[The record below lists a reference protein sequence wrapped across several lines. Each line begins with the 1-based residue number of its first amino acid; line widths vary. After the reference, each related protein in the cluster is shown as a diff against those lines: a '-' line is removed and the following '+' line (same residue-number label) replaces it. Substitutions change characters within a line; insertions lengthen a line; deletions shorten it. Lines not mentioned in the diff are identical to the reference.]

1 MSIFFSTLM
10 GSLIFYQPQLIHSVT
25 YEHDIAVLTLERKV
39 KFTTLVKPICVGD
52 EQREVK
58 AEDQVP
64 TTQDV
69 LWSPDQADFVRFLLL
84 ALVGLETVLGLIT
97 LQKT

>member
-25 YEHDIAVLTLERKV
+25 YEHDIAILTLERKV
-39 KFTTLVKPICVGD
+39 NFSRNVKPICVGD
-52 EQREVK
+52 GQREVK
-58 AEDQVP
+58 PGDKVP

-69 LWSPDQADFVRFLLL
+69 L
-84 ALVGLETVLGLIT
+84 
-97 LQKT
+97 